1 MQATRLT
8 LAVRSSRSAVS
19 LLDGARLPCRSAF
32 WGGVAA
38 GTGRRIRRAA
48 PAAPPRADDANF
60 PSHVISRTRPYP
72 FSIVYRGSSP
82 FDFFFPYPK
91 MDPSTTNVVDIDALV
106 ARRQVFHRDQNVV
119 LLTIPDLPDLP
130 PAELRVLCAKVT

>member
-1 MQATRLT
+1 
-8 LAVRSSRSAVS
+8 
-19 LLDGARLPCRSAF
+19 
-32 WGGVAA
+32 
-38 GTGRRIRRAA
+38 
-48 PAAPPRADDANF
+48 
-60 PSHVISRTRPYP
+60 
-72 FSIVYRGSSP
+72 
-82 FDFFFPYPK
+82 